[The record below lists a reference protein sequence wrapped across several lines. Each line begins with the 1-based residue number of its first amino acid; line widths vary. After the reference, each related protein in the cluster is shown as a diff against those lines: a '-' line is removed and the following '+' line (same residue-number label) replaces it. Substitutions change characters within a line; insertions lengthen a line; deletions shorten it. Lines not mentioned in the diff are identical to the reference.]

1 MTSPAQPENLRTYL
15 LAWGLGTALIAAASI
30 ECLDIPLA
38 VFFYD
43 YRETWWSKTF
53 AHITDFAN
61 GGIWYTVGA
70 LGLIAAFVRHKYRGQ
85 NPAAFTRETRA
96 WLFMIVTMASSGTF
110 INAVKL
116 VIGRERPRLL
126 FRDGTFGFHPFTFD
140 LDLGDCSFPS
150 GHTQSIWTAML
161 ALSFIAPPLRPMLF
175 AVAVLISASR
185 VIIGAHYAGDVFA
198 ATYVAFFAALL
209 WRQWFE
215 KSGISV
221 TLWRGREVPRLNP
234 DPV

>member
-61 GGIWYTVGA
+61 GGLWYTVGA

-185 VIIGAHYAGDVFA
+185 VIIGAHYVSDVLGGVWLAVA
-198 ATYVAFFAALL
+198 AVIY
-209 WRQWFE
+209 WRHRFE
-215 KSGISV
+215 ANGEKLDL
-221 TLWRGREVPRLNP
+221 TLARARESAP
-234 DPV
+234 